1 MGISFFYIFV
11 FMNFNWFIA
20 QRIGNK
26 ADATGRLSKMGTA
39 ISVVSVAVSVA
50 VIVAVTAVADGF
62 RGEISGKVRN
72 FSGDVV
78 LAAPGSDILNVAKPV
93 VPLSYLQKLEELPFV
108 ERVSGV
114 AYRQGVI
121 KGEEEISG
129 LLLKGVDSL
138 YNLDSYSS
146 SLLHGSLPKLTGK
159 APSNEVMV
167 SKSLAQTLQLEAG
180 EKIAAYFPD
189 EQLKVRRFTVTGVF
203 DTGLEQFD
211 KYLAIG
217 DIRQVVRLN
226 GWDNQLSGYEIF
238 LNTVG
243 TGVTLE
249 QDDAIAQVIYDNS
262 LTEDSPVA
270 ATVLQEKYYNFF
282 DWLNLLDLNVVIVLS
297 LMIAVAGFNMVSSL
311 LIMLFE
317 RISQIGLLKALG
329 MTNRAVAKVFIA
341 KAAMVVLQ
349 GMLWGNILGVGFCL
363 LQGKYHILT
372 LNPDNYFVPWVP
384 VSIEASS
391 VIITNLVAFAAIM
404 AIMLLP
410 CLFISKVD
418 PATTMRV
425 K

>member
-1 MGISFFYIFV
+1 
-11 FMNFNWFIA
+11 MNFNWFIA
-20 QRIGNK
+20 RRIGNK
-26 ADATGRLSKMGTA
+26 ADATGRLSKMGTV

-62 RGEISGKVRN
+62 RNEIAGKVRS

-93 VPLSYLQKLEELPFV
+93 DAPLSYLQKLQELPFV

-129 LLLKGVDSL
+129 LMLKGVDSL
-138 YNLDSYSS
+138 YNLESYSS
-146 SLLHGSLPKLTGK
+146 SLLQGTLPKLNGK
-159 APSNEVMV
+159 APSNEVV
-167 SKSLAQTLQLEAG
+167 ISRSLADALKLNAG
-180 EKIAAYFPD
+180 DKITAYFPD
-189 EQLKVRRFTVTGVF
+189 EQLKVRRFTISGVF

-226 GWDNQLSGYEIF
+226 GWGGNQLSGYEIF
-238 LNTVG
+238 LNNEAA
-243 TGVTLE
+243 GVTLE
-249 QDDAIAQVIYDNS
+249 QEDAIAQVIYENS
-262 LTEDSPVA
+262 LTEDSQVA
-270 ATVLQEKYYNFF
+270 ATVLQEKYYTLF

-329 MTNRAVAKVFIA
+329 MTNRAVAKVFMA

-349 GMLWGNILGVGFCL
+349 GMLWGNVLGVGFCL
-363 LQGKYHILT
+363 LQEKYHILT
-372 LNPDNYFVPWVP
+372 LNPQDYFVPWVP
-384 VSIEASS
+384 VSLEAST
-391 VIITNLVAFAAIM
+391 VLITNLVAFASIM

>member
-1 MGISFFYIFV
+1 
-11 FMNFNWFIA
+11 MNFNWFIA
-20 QRIGNK
+20 RRIGNK
-26 ADATGRLSKMGTA
+26 ADATGRLSKMGTV

-62 RGEISGKVRN
+62 RNEIAGKVRS

-93 VPLSYLQKLEELPFV
+93 DAPLSYLQKLQELPFV

-129 LLLKGVDSL
+129 LMLKGVDSL
-138 YNLDSYSS
+138 YNLESYSG
-146 SLLHGSLPKLTGK
+146 SLLQGALPKLNGK
-159 APSNEVMV
+159 APSNEVV
-167 SKSLAQTLQLEAG
+167 ISRSLADALKLNAG
-180 EKIAAYFPD
+180 DKITAYFPD
-189 EQLKVRRFTVTGVF
+189 EQLKVRRFTISGVF

-226 GWDNQLSGYEIF
+226 GWGDNQLSGYEIL
-238 LNTVG
+238 LNNEAA
-243 TGVTLE
+243 GVTLE
-249 QDDAIAQVIYDNS
+249 QEDAIAQVIYENS
-262 LTEDSPVA
+262 LTEDSQVA
-270 ATVLQEKYYNFF
+270 ATVLQEKYYTLF

-349 GMLWGNILGVGFCL
+349 GMLWGNVLGVGFCL

-372 LNPDNYFVPWVP
+372 LNPQDYFVPWVP
-384 VSIEASS
+384 VSLEAST
-391 VIITNLVAFAAIM
+391 VLITNLVAFASIM

>member
-1 MGISFFYIFV
+1 
-11 FMNFNWFIA
+11 
-20 QRIGNK
+20 
-26 ADATGRLSKMGTA
+26 
-39 ISVVSVAVSVA
+39 VVSVAVSVA

-62 RGEISGKVRN
+62 RNEIAGKVRS

-93 VPLSYLQKLEELPFV
+93 DAPLSYLQKLQELPFV

-129 LLLKGVDSL
+129 LMLKGVDSL
-138 YNLDSYSS
+138 YNLESYSG
-146 SLLHGSLPKLTGK
+146 SLLQGTLPKLNGK
-159 APSNEVMV
+159 APSNEVV
-167 SKSLAQTLQLEAG
+167 ISRSLADALKLNAG
-180 EKIAAYFPD
+180 DKITAYFPD
-189 EQLKVRRFTVTGVF
+189 EQLKVRRFTISGVF

-226 GWDNQLSGYEIF
+226 GWGDNQLSGYEIF
-238 LNTVG
+238 LNNEAA
-243 TGVTLE
+243 GVTLE
-249 QDDAIAQVIYDNS
+249 QEDAIAQVIYENS
-262 LTEDSPVA
+262 LTEDSQVA
-270 ATVLQEKYYNFF
+270 ATVLQEKYYTLF

-349 GMLWGNILGVGFCL
+349 GMLWGNVLGVGFCL

-372 LNPDNYFVPWVP
+372 LNPQDYFVPWVP
-384 VSIEASS
+384 VSLEAST
-391 VIITNLVAFAAIM
+391 VLITNLVAFAAIM